1 MTIDKYT
8 HAIELM
14 NAVPGG
20 EHYSKAS
27 EDLIVEA
34 CARWDELYTFIYA
47 NFERPSTYHQFGE
60 FDKVAHWAYENN
72 EAYQDIADVYD
83 LLRKHKQTEVF
94 ERLTCIPPEYRD
106 TVFPVAIA
114 RYLLAYKVVPIW
126 PDRVTTFDEF
136 HSRYGVMVVES
147 TRMQSRQPRAA

>member
-34 CARWDELYTFIYA
+34 CACWDELYTFIYA
-47 NFERPSTYHQFGE
+47 NFERPSTYHQPGE
-60 FDKVAHWAYENN
+60 FDKVADWAYEND

-83 LLRKHKQTEVF
+83 LLRKHKQEEVLG
-94 ERLTCIPPEYRD
+94 RLTRIPPEYRD

-114 RYLLAYKVVPIW
+114 LLFVSLQTCTDLA
-126 PDRVTTFDEF
+126 
-136 HSRYGVMVVES
+136 
-147 TRMQSRQPRAA
+147 